1 MNLIIN
7 LEPLLKPLTGIGYY
21 TRELTRELTKE
32 LTRELVAGGE
42 NGENNEIAGLLGP
55 RIVHLNSD
63 HPLLGAPDIK
73 GGPGAEDESS
83 AETETETPSPAAE
96 GRLSQW
102 ARRYLRN
109 GATRYVYHKATGLQL
124 RRYAARQPN
133 PKEALYW
140 EPNYVRLP
148 WPGKSVVTVHDL
160 SHRRFPEY
168 HPKDRIAF
176 LERHL
181 QASLNAATRI
191 NVVSRFTADELTA
204 LFEVDPARIDI
215 VSPGV
220 AERFFNVN
228 ARQRE
233 RVRKCHDL
241 PAHYCLSVGT
251 LEPRKNL
258 PRLLDAFLDQ
268 SLERQRNC
276 PLLLAGQRGWGDQ
289 QLSQKALDAFDDGRL
304 RQLGYIHDADLPALY
319 ANAALFA
326 YMSRYEGFG
335 MPIIEAMAAGVPVI
349 TADRTATREVAADAA
364 LRVDPDDPTAIRQA
378 LERLQD
384 DSALGHSLRE
394 AGRLRARHF
403 TWQRSAANL
412 RASFC
417 HAMSH

>member
-7 LEPLLKPLTGIGYY
+7 LEPLLKPLTGIGHY
-21 TRELTRELTKE
+21 TRELARELT
-32 LTRELVAGGE
+32 RVPVAGSGMSE
-42 NGENNEIAGLLGP
+42 AGEIAGLLGP
-55 RIVHLNSD
+55 RIVHLSSD
-63 HPLLGAPDIK
+63 HPLLGGNIDANNP
-73 GGPGAEDESS
+73 PAAEAERPSS
-83 AETETETPSPAAE
+83 APE

-109 GATRYVYHKATGLQL
+109 GATRYLYHKATGLQL
-124 RRYAARQPN
+124 RRYATRQASPE
-133 PKEALYW
+133 EALYW

-148 WPGKSVVTVHDL
+148 WPGRSVVTVHDL

-168 HPKDRIAF
+168 HPSDRIAF

-181 QASLNAATRI
+181 QASLDGATRI
-191 NVVSRFTADELTA
+191 NVVSQFTSDELTA
-204 LFEVDPARIDI
+204 LYDIDPARIDI

-220 AERFFNVN
+220 GERFFDVDTH
-228 ARQRE
+228 QRE

-268 SLERQRNC
+268 SLERQREC
-276 PLLLAGQRGWGDQ
+276 PLLLVGQRGWGNQ
-289 QLSQKALDAFDDGRL
+289 QLSRKALDALEDGRL
-304 RQLGYIHDADLPALY
+304 RQLGYIQDADLPALY
-319 ANAALFA
+319 ANATLFA

-335 MPIIEAMAAGVPVI
+335 MPVIEAMAAGVPVV
-349 TADRTATREVAADAA
+349 TADRTATREVAAEAA
-364 LRVDPDDPTAIRQA
+364 LKVDPDDAGAIRQA

-384 DSALGHSLRE
+384 DSALGRSLRE
-394 AGRLRARHF
+394 AGRVRAGHF
-403 TWQRSAANL
+403 TWQHSAANL
-412 RASFC
+412 RASFR

>member
-7 LEPLLKPLTGIGYY
+7 LEPLLKPLTGIGHY
-21 TRELTRELTKE
+21 TRELTRELV
-32 LTRELVAGGE
+32 RESEGDQ
-42 NGENNEIAGLLGP
+42 IAGLLGP
-55 RIVHLNSD
+55 RILRLSSD
-63 HPLLGAPDIK
+63 HPLLGSPDVDD
-73 GGPGAEDESS
+73 GAADETSSS
-83 AETETETPSPAAE
+83 APE

-109 GATRYVYHKATGLQL
+109 GATRYLYHKATGLRL
-124 RRYAARQPN
+124 HRHASRQAN
-133 PKEALYW
+133 PKDALYW

-148 WPGKSVVTVHDL
+148 WPGRSVVTVHDL

-168 HPKDRIAF
+168 HPKDRITF

-181 QASLNAATRI
+181 KASLAGATRI
-191 NVVSRFTADELTA
+191 NVVSRFTAQELTA
-204 LFEVDPARIDI
+204 LFDIDPARIDI

-220 AERFFNVN
+220 AERFFN
-228 ARQRE
+228 ADAHQRE
-233 RVRKCHDL
+233 RVRKRHDL

-289 QLSQKALDAFDDGRL
+289 RLSQKALNAIEDGRV
-304 RQLGYIHDADLPALY
+304 RQLGYIQDADLPALY
-319 ANAALFA
+319 ANATLFA
-326 YMSRYEGFG
+326 YISRYEGFG
-335 MPIIEAMAAGVPVI
+335 MPVIEAMAAGVPVV
-349 TADRTATREVAADAA
+349 TADRSATREVAADAA
-364 LRVDPDDPTAIRQA
+364 LKVDPDDTDAIRQA

-384 DSALGHSLRE
+384 DSALGQSLRD
-394 AGRLRARHF
+394 AGRLRAGHF
-403 TWQRSAANL
+403 TWQHSAANL
-412 RASFC
+412 RASFR